1 MLILPST
8 TDSLDVVLGTAHTTT
23 AHKIVACYRDIAS
36 GVFAPKRN
44 VVNSNGTT
52 QVQAV
57 APPAASTSRVIDFVS
72 IFNADTVAKT
82 VTVSLNDN
90 GTRYTLL
97 SVTLGV
103 GERIE
108 YQEGQ
113 GWRVFSS
120 TGSIKQTTLQGTNPT
135 TSGLQVGIL
144 AADVTNNNATANT
157 IADVTGLSFA
167 VLSGRYYWFR
177 FVIDFTAAV
186 GTTGSRW
193 SIDGPTTTRLSY
205 RSSYSLTSTT
215 ETVNSGLTAYNLPAA
230 ANATSPS
237 TTGNIA
243 VIEGYIQPSAD
254 GTVIARFAS
263 EVSSSAIV
271 AKRGS
276 HVKYMDVT

>member
-23 AHKIVACYRDIAS
+23 PVKIVAAYRDITTTAFTP
-36 GVFAPKRN
+36 GRRVADT
-44 VVNSNGTT
+44 NGTT

-57 APPAASTSRVIDFVS
+57 QPPAASTSRVIDFVS
-72 IFNADTVAKT
+72 IFNDDTTAKL

-90 GTRYTLL
+90 GTRYTLI

-103 GERIE
+103 DERIE

-113 GWRVFSS
+113 GWRVFTN
-120 TGSIKQTTLQGTNPT
+120 TGSLKQSTVQGTNAS
-135 TSGLQVGIL
+135 TSGVQVGIL
-144 AADVTNNNATANT
+144 AADVTNNNAVANT
-157 IADVTGLSFA
+157 IQDVTGLSFP
-167 VLSGRYYWFR
+167 VVSGLRYWFR
-177 FVIDFTAAV
+177 FVIDYTAAA

-193 SIDGPTTTRLSY
+193 SITGPTTTRLAY
-205 RSSYSLTSTT
+205 RSSYSLTTTT
-215 ETVNSGLTAYNLPAA
+215 ETLNSGLNAYDLPAA

-237 TTGNIA
+237 TTGNTAI
-243 VIEGYIQPSAD
+243 IEGHIQPSAD

-263 EVSSSAIV
+263 EVASSAIV

-276 HVKYMDVT
+276 LVQYVEV

>member
-8 TDSLDVVLGTAHTTT
+8 TDSLDVVLGSAHTTT

-72 IFNADTVAKT
+72 IYNADTVAKT

-113 GWRVFSS
+113 GWRVFTS

-135 TSGLQVGIL
+135 TSGFQVGIL

-177 FVIDFTAAV
+177 FVIDYTAAA

-193 SIDGPTTTRLSY
+193 SITGPTTTRLAY
-205 RSSYSLTSTT
+205 RSSYSLTTTT
-215 ETVNSGLTAYNLPAA
+215 ETVNSGLNAYDLPAA

-237 TTGNIA
+237 TAGNIA

-263 EVSSSAIV
+263 EISSSAIV

-276 HVKYMDVT
+276 IVEYMDVT

>member
-8 TDSLDVVLGTAHTTT
+8 TDSLDVVLGSAHTTT

-36 GVFAPKRN
+36 GVFAPQRN

-193 SIDGPTTTRLSY
+193 SIRGPTTTRLSY

-276 HVKYMDVT
+276 HVEYMDVT

>member
-167 VLSGRYYWFR
+167 VLSGCYYWFR
-177 FVIDFTAAV
+177 FVINYTAAA

-193 SIDGPTTTRLSY
+193 SISGPTITRLSY

-215 ETVNSGLTAYNLPAA
+215 ETVNSGLTAYDLPAA

-276 HVKYMDVT
+276 HVEYMDVT